1 MNTERGSPARSPDG
15 YRRDKTVTARHRET
29 SDREDG
35 QSESHH
41 VMWWIVVEPKATLP
55 QVKTCLPP
63 SGALW
68 QKALQNL
75 LMEESK

>member
-1 MNTERGSPARSPDG
+1 MNTERGSTTLSPDG
-15 YRRDKTVTARHRET
+15 YHWDKTVTARHRET

-41 VMWWIVVEPKATLP
+41 VMWWIVVEPKATLS

-68 QKALQNL
+68 QKVLQNL